1 MEAPIA
7 IQQVVH
13 SSGILEDI
21 NFETLIDQRISPG
34 ILVIGPPMQLVHM
47 NEQAW
52 ELIRH
57 INEGEQG
64 SEHSKRAKGLLP
76 KCLHQLCAEVF
87 QHLRDRTDV
96 KDWERFEI
104 KHLIGAPQNAVLIRG
119 FGVPDRTGF
128 EYSRI
133 VLLLET
139 IGCRRQEINVETK
152 ERFQFT
158 EREQTIVHYLSKGWT
173 NKQIAVAVNLA
184 LPTVKEHIRHIM
196 DKTKTN
202 TRTGILVQVYRM

>member
-1 MEAPIA
+1 VQAPIA

-21 NFETLIDQRISPG
+21 NFETLIDQRVGPG
-34 ILVIGPPMQLVHM
+34 ILVMGPPMHLVHM
-47 NEQAW
+47 NEQAG
-52 ELIRH
+52 ELISH

-104 KHLIGAPQNAVLIRG
+104 KHLIGAPKNAVLIRG

-128 EYSRI
+128 EHSRI